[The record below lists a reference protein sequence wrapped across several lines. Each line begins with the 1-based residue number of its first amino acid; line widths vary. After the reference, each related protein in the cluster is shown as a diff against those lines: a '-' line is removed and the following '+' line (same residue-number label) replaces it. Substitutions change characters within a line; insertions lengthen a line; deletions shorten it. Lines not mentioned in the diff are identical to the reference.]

1 MKMRIDNTVYVVTV
15 RTDDGFTFKESFD
28 SPSEAVAYELE
39 CRNTKGMYAWTTA
52 VREEPMELNKAQRLT
67 LDSVRRSLETDGRE
81 VRTCRYEVMDTGSAI
96 VNIETGII
104 GDDGSWQYVTKRSAY
119 CFTIG
124 PRGGIYES
132 LTGKRRLVKG
142 YRLTDIYNR

>member
-1 MKMRIDNTVYVVTV
+1 MKMRIDGTVYVVTV
-15 RTDDGFTFKESFD
+15 RTEDGSTFDERFD
-28 SPSEAVAYELE
+28 SPREAVAYERK
-39 CRNTKGMYAWTTA
+39 CRATDGMYASIAT
-52 VREEPMELNKAQRLT
+52 VKEEPRELNKAQERALAN
-67 LDSVRRSLETDGRE
+67 VRRSLETDGRE
-81 VRTCRYEVMDTGSAI
+81 VRVCSYEVMDTGSAI

-132 LTGKRRLVKG
+132 VTGKKRRVRN
-142 YRLTDIYNR
+142 YRLTDIYAR